1 MERVGGEPLLRV
13 RGVEAG
19 GGGVHLALGALTKDY
34 TRPLVY
40 SSVVLSLLPGV
51 GLGIYMIIKGRS
63 VDQCNASSW
72 VQVLS

>member
-1 MERVGGEPLLRV
+1 VSAVNLFFAYAASKLA
-13 RGVEAG
+13 GVAFTWLW
-19 GGGVHLALGALTKDY
+19 VALTKDY